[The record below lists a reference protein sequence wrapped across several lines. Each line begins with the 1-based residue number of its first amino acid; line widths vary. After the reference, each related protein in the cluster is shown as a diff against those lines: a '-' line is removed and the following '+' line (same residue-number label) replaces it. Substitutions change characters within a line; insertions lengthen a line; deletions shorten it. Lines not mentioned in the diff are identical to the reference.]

1 MTSCLLSLLI
11 PCRSCTLAIVD
22 LSQFP
27 LLGPGPGAP
36 EALGQRGQLLLNVV
50 VVLVPRMVVV
60 PRVVLNVVLVLVP
73 RVEVV
78 VLRVVMEV
86 VVPLR
91 VVVVV

>member
-1 MTSCLLSLLI
+1 MW
-11 PCRSCTLAIVD
+11 VV
-22 LSQFP
+22 
-27 LLGPGPGAP
+27 
-36 EALGQRGQLLLNVV
+36 LNVV

-78 VLRVVMEV
+78 VLRVAMEV